1 MENEPAIL
9 ILAGG
14 SGTRFWPLSRRDRP
28 KQLLRLFEELSLLQ
42 RTVERVRPLASPER
56 IWVCTTERLAD
67 QVAEQLPEVPR
78 AHILAEPEPRNTAP
92 AIAWAVTRMPEE
104 VRTGAIVVLAADHHV
119 ADEKAFCD
127 AVALAVRTARE
138 QRRILTLG
146 VVPRWAETGY
156 GYLELEREV
165 GESLEAM
172 ELRRFVEKPDAATA
186 EEFVAGGRHLWNAGN
201 FVFRGDVFLERVA
214 RDLPELSEGLSRL
227 AETEPGT
234 PEYSALYGALPKIS
248 VDHGVMERQEDLMT
262 VPLDCGWN
270 DVGSWQ
276 ALAELVEPDG
286 SGNRVRG
293 RLLTHDAQR
302 NFVYVDGAA
311 EPKTVA
317 LLGVDDL
324 VVVQTEDVVLV
335 MPRERSQQVRALVDA
350 LEAAG
355 DDALL

>member
-1 MENEPAIL
+1 MAEPAIL

-42 RTVERVRPLASPER
+42 RTVERVRPLATPENV
-56 IWVCTTERLAD
+56 WVCTTERLAD
-67 QVAEQLPEVPR
+67 QVAQQLPDVPR
-78 AHILAEPEPRNTAP
+78 AQILAEPEPRNTAP
-92 AIAWAVTRMPEE
+92 AIAWAVAQMPDE
-104 VRTGAIVVLAADHHV
+104 VRDGAIVVLAADHFV
-119 ADEKAFCD
+119 SDEDAFCD
-127 AVALAVRTARE
+127 AVALAVRTATE

-165 GESLEAM
+165 GSELEAI
-172 ELRRFVEKPDAATA
+172 ELRRFVEKPDAETA

-201 FVFRGDVFLERVA
+201 FVFCGDVFLERVA
-214 RDLPELSEGLSRL
+214 RDLPELSEGLERL
-227 AETEPGT
+227 AQAEP
-234 PEYSALYGALPKIS
+234 EERAAIYGELPKIS
-248 VDHGVMERQEDLMT
+248 VDHGVMERQQDLMT

-276 ALAELVEPDG
+276 ALAELVEPDAD
-286 SGNRVRG
+286 GNRARG
-293 RLLTHDAQR
+293 RILAHEAER

-324 VVVQTEDVVLV
+324 VVVQTADAILV
-335 MPRERSQQVRALVDA
+335 MPRERSQQVRVLVDA
-350 LEAAG
+350 LRAA
-355 DDALL
+355 DDEDLL

>member
-1 MENEPAIL
+1 MASEPAIL

-42 RTVERVRPLASPER
+42 RTVARVRPLASPER
-56 IWVCTTERLAD
+56 VWICTTERLAE
-67 QVAEQLPEVPR
+67 QVAAQLPEVPR
-78 AHILAEPEPRNTAP
+78 AQVLAEPEPRNTAP
-92 AIAWAVTRMPEE
+92 AIAWAVTQMPED
-104 VRTGAIVVLAADHHV
+104 VQNGAIVVLAADHFV
-119 ADEKAFCD
+119 SDEPAFCE
-127 AVALAVRTARE
+127 AVALAVETACER
-138 QRRILTLG
+138 RRILTLG

-165 GESLEAM
+165 GDTLEAM
-172 ELRRFVEKPDAATA
+172 ELRRFVEKPDATTA

-214 RDLPELSEGLSRL
+214 RDLPELSEGLARL
-227 AETEPGT
+227 AESESGT
-234 PEYSALYGALPKIS
+234 AEYSALYGALPKIS
-248 VDHGVMERQEDLMT
+248 VDHGVMERQKDLMT

-276 ALAELVEPDG
+276 ALAELVDPDAD
-286 SGNRVRG
+286 GNRARG
-293 RLLTHDAQR
+293 RILTHEAQR

-324 VVVQTEDVVLV
+324 VVVQTEDAILV
-335 MPRERSQQVRALVDA
+335 MPRERSQHVRALVDA
-350 LEAAG
+350 LEAAEKE
-355 DDALL
+355 ALL